1 MSERSLKIKNR
12 QKIDA
17 KALSLVQIPNKLF
30 FRIGEVS
37 KLLETEPYVLRFWE
51 SEFPT
56 LNPTKGA
63 NGRRMY
69 RKRDIEMALTIKHLL
84 YKEGFTITGARK
96 VISVTPDTSSIGSW
110 FRGQQGQQASAKSAT
125 SQEKH
130 FPDPEAL
137 KAIHTLESELHSILT
152 ILNRRC

>member
-1 MSERSLKIKNR
+1 MPKRSPKIKKR

-17 KALSLVQIPNKLF
+17 KALSPVKIPNKLF

-37 KLLETEPYVLRFWE
+37 KLLEMEPYVLRFWE

-84 YKEGFTITGARK
+84 YKEGFTIIGARK
-96 VISVTPDTSSIGSW
+96 AIAATSGASSIRSW
-110 FRGQQGQQASAKSAT
+110 SRVQQPSSKSAT
-125 SQEKH
+125 SQEKKS
-130 FPDPEAL
+130 PDPEVL
-137 KAIHTLESELHSILT
+137 KVIHTLESELHSILT

>member
-1 MSERSLKIKNR
+1 MPKRFPKIKKR
-12 QKIDA
+12 QKINV
-17 KALSLVQIPNKLF
+17 KALSPVKIPNKLF

-37 KLLETEPYVLRFWE
+37 KLLEMEPYVLRFWE

-69 RKRDIEMALTIKHLL
+69 RKRDIEMALRIKHLL
-84 YKEGFTITGARK
+84 YKEGFTIIGARK
-96 VISVTPDTSSIGSW
+96 AIAATSGVSSIRSW
-110 FRGQQGQQASAKSAT
+110 SRVQQASSKSAT
-125 SQEKH
+125 SQEKKS
-130 FPDPEAL
+130 PDPEVL
-137 KAIHTLESELHSILT
+137 KVIHSLESELHSILT

>member
-17 KALSLVQIPNKLF
+17 KALSPVQIPNKLF

-37 KLLETEPYVLRFWE
+37 KLLEMEPYVLRFWE

-84 YKEGFTITGARK
+84 YKEGFTIIGARK
-96 VISVTPDTSSIGSW
+96 AIAATSGASSIRSW
-110 FRGQQGQQASAKSAT
+110 SREQQPSSKSAT
-125 SQEKH
+125 SQEKKS
-130 FPDPEAL
+130 PDPETL
-137 KAIHTLESELHSILT
+137 KAIHTLEAELHSILT